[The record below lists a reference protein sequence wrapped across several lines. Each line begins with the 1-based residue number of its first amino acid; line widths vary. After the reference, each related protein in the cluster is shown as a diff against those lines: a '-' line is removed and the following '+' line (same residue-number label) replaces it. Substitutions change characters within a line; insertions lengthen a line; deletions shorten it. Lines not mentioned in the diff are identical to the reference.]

1 MDLRVITASLMIKNK
16 VKNKGYDTETSN
28 AVNLVF
34 NKYLSIRED
43 IINKQKVREA
53 KELNNQEAEN
63 REYAKQQQEFN
74 KRFKG
79 VFNNISETDNY
90 TDKQK
95 EYLKIIY
102 KSSAM
107 KLHPDIT
114 KDNGEGM
121 QFLNELKDQWGL
133 NEKR

>member
-1 MDLRVITASLMIKNK
+1 MIKNK

>member
-95 EYLKIIY
+95 EYLKNNI
-102 KSSAM
+102 
-107 KLHPDIT
+107 
-114 KDNGEGM
+114 
-121 QFLNELKDQWGL
+121 
-133 NEKR
+133 